1 MVGLA
6 GGIKQEAQAL
16 IHQLI
21 VLFAAA
27 PAMVD
32 TADAELEFFAEEA
45 HAHIQIDGVF
55 GLDGLIEPRDADT
68 SLDAGG
74 YAVVVHVV
82 GEREVF
88 VAGFLF

>member
-1 MVGLA
+1 MIGLA
-6 GGIKQEAQAL
+6 GGIEQVAEAVGNE
-16 IHQLI
+16 LI
-21 VLFAAA
+21 VLLAVAAA
-27 PAMVD
+27 VVD
-32 TADAELEFFAEEA
+32 AADAELEFFAEEA

>member
-21 VLFAAA
+21 VQFAAA

-45 HAHIQIDGVF
+45 HAHIQINGVF
-55 GLDGLIEPRDADT
+55 GLDGLIEPGCAYAAF
-68 SLDAGG
+68 DAGG
-74 YAVVVHVV
+74 YAVVIHIV
-82 GEREVF
+82 GEGEVF